1 MTFDEAFAR
10 TIGHEGGYVN
20 DPRDPGGE
28 TKYGISK
35 RAYPALNIATLTLD
49 DARAIY
55 LRDYWQAAGCPMAP
69 EAIRADLF
77 DTAVNAGV
85 GRAIRLLQRAV
96 GAAEDGVIGPKTRD
110 AINATEPLR
119 LVARFNGARL
129 AHLASLPTWPTFGRG
144 WTLRVADNLLS
155 A

>member
-1 MTFDEAFAR
+1 MTFDEAFAK

-28 TKYGISK
+28 TKYGVSK
-35 RAYPALNIATLTLD
+35 RAYPALNIAALTLA
-49 DARAIY
+49 DAEAIY
-55 LRDYWQAAGCPMAP
+55 RRDYWTPAGCDAVPD
-69 EAIRADLF
+69 AIKADLF

-96 GAAEDGVIGPKTRD
+96 GAAEDGVLGPKTLA
-110 AINATEPLR
+110 AINVTDPLR

-129 AHLASLPTWPTFGRG
+129 AHLASLPTWQTYGRG
-144 WTLRVADNLLS
+144 WVLRVADNLMS

>member
-1 MTFDEAFAR
+1 MTFDEAFAK
-10 TIGHEGGYVN
+10 TVNHEGGYVN
-20 DPRDPGGE
+20 DTRDPGGE

-35 RAYPALNIATLTLD
+35 RAYPALDIAMLTLE
-49 DARAIY
+49 DAEAIY
-55 LRDYWQAAGCPMAP
+55 RRDYWAPAGCDAVPD
-69 EAIRADLF
+69 AIKSDLF

-96 GAAEDGVIGPKTRD
+96 GAAEDGVIGPKTLA
-110 AINATEPLR
+110 AINATDPLR

-129 AHLASLPTWPTFGRG
+129 AHLASLPTWQTFGRG